1 VEAIEVL
8 HGLKRAYEQFHSVNY
23 SDDAIECAVYCAGRC
38 IKGRELPGK
47 AVDVIDEAGAS
58 AQLHQPGLPE
68 DVKDNQKRIRFIV
81 HRMESAIANHEFEKA
96 RFYSDEE
103 RKERENLRNL
113 RTSHKLDESP
123 ALTVGREEIENVVSK
138 LTGLS
143 VEEVRGSQPTDSPS
157 QDMAS

>member
-1 VEAIEVL
+1 ML

-23 SDDAIECAVYCAGRC
+23 SDDAIECAVYYAGRC

-103 RKERENLRNL
+103 RKERENLRHL
-113 RTSHKLDESP
+113 RESHKLSESP
-123 ALTVGREEIENVVSK
+123 AVTVRGEDIENVVSK

-143 VEEVRGSQPTDSPS
+143 VEEVRQSRPPDSSSPK
-157 QDMAS
+157 DLAS